1 MQLDRTLTL
10 VTALARLPRGDARGF
25 TFIGRDRTER
35 YYPYEKMEA
44 EALRRAAK
52 LAELGLQKGDRVALV
67 LPEPHEFVLTFL
79 GAVFA
84 GVVPVPIFPRAS
96 FKNADSYVDVLAHII
111 RTSSARVVFCM
122 DANLSVVER
131 VREHDCGNPTI
142 VDVTH
147 AFEGEP
153 SPPAGW
159 APPALT
165 HEDICFLQFTS
176 GSTNKP
182 KGVVVTHGNLVAN
195 TQSFMNEHGLQR
207 NDSDIAVSWL
217 PLYHDMGLIGFVLAT
232 LLWDIPPVI
241 LPTELFARAPGLW
254 LETISRMGGTIT
266 YAPNFAFDLVVKRT
280 KDKDLAALDLSKL
293 RVVGSGAEPIRPKTL
308 RAFAERFAPAGFKSS
323 AFLPSYGM
331 AESTLAITF
340 HPCGTEMVVDRVDAA
355 AMRQGLATAAAAG
368 ASAEDP
374 SVLELMSCGVPF
386 PGHEL
391 RIVNEAGEALPERV
405 VGQVVARGPSVTPG
419 YFENEDAT
427 REALVDGWLQTGDL
441 GYVAEGNLYIC
452 GRLKDLII
460 IRGAN
465 HYPQD
470 IEWSIGELPGVRR
483 GNVFAFSVDVD
494 GQEALVIA
502 AEANRADAAE
512 LREQI
517 KRRVS
522 EEFGLVPAHIAIVPL
537 GELPK
542 TSSGKA
548 QRRKTKQLYEAGELP
563 QHDAE

>member
-1 MQLDRTLTL
+1 M
-10 VTALARLPRGDARGF
+10 
-25 TFIGRDRTER
+25 
-35 YYPYEKMEA
+35 
-44 EALRRAAK
+44 
-52 LAELGLQKGDRVALV
+52 
-67 LPEPHEFVLTFL
+67 
-79 GAVFA
+79 
-84 GVVPVPIFPRAS
+84 
-96 FKNADSYVDVLAHII
+96 
-111 RTSSARVVFCM
+111 
-122 DANLSVVER
+122 
-131 VREHDCGNPTI
+131 
-142 VDVTH
+142 
-147 AFEGEP
+147 
-153 SPPAGW
+153 
-159 APPALT
+159 
-165 HEDICFLQFTS
+165 
-176 GSTNKP
+176 
-182 KGVVVTHGNLVAN
+182 
-195 TQSFMNEHGLQR
+195 
-207 NDSDIAVSWL
+207 
-217 PLYHDMGLIGFVLAT
+217 
-232 LLWDIPPVI
+232 
-241 LPTELFARAPGLW
+241 
-254 LETISRMGGTIT
+254 
-266 YAPNFAFDLVVKRT
+266 
-280 KDKDLAALDLSKL
+280 
-293 RVVGSGAEPIRPKTL
+293 
-308 RAFAERFAPAGFKSS
+308 
-323 AFLPSYGM
+323 
-331 AESTLAITF
+331 
-340 HPCGTEMVVDRVDAA
+340 
-355 AMRQGLATAAAAG
+355 
-368 ASAEDP
+368 
-374 SVLELMSCGVPF
+374 
-386 PGHEL
+386 
-391 RIVNEAGEALPERV
+391 
-405 VGQVVARGPSVTPG
+405 TPG